1 MPVTLVL
8 GSQWGDEGKGK
19 IVDVLSEGVDYVVR
33 YQGGANAGHTV
44 VIDGTEF
51 ILHLLP
57 TGILHPNTTCIIGGG
72 VVIDPVSLLQEID
85 GLKTKGIDVEG
96 RLYISHL
103 AHLIMPYHRILEG
116 MSEEREGEKAIGTT
130 GRGIGPAYVDKM
142 ARVGIR
148 IVDLLDREIF
158 HQKLL
163 YNIQA
168 KNMILQNVF
177 GETPMDTDAIL
188 KEYLEFD
195 QRIDPYI
202 KDTSVLLN
210 QAVREGKSVL
220 LEGAQGTLLDIDFGT
235 YPYVTSSSPT
245 AGGALTGSG
254 LGPKRIDNVIG
265 VIKAYSTRV
274 GNGPMPSEF
283 PPEKMDEMRERGAE
297 FGATTGRP
305 RRVGWLDIMA
315 VRYSAMI
322 NGLDG
327 WAVTKLDVLSGLPY
341 LNVAVAY
348 KDGDGK
354 MLNHFPADAL
364 LLERC
369 HPVYE
374 QLDGWESDIQDAK
387 TWEDLP
393 SAARQYL
400 EFIEDATEVPVRM
413 ISVGPARDQIIHR

>member
-19 IVDVLSEGVDYVVR
+19 IVDVLSDGVDYVVR

-72 VVIDPVSLLQEID
+72 VVIDPATLLQEID
-85 GLKTKGIDVEG
+85 GLKTQGIDVEG

-116 MSEEREGEKAIGTT
+116 MNEEREGEKAIGTT

-142 ARVGIR
+142 ARIGIR

-168 KNMILQNVF
+168 KNLILQNMF

-188 KEYLEFD
+188 EEYLEFD

-245 AGGALTGSG
+245 AGGASTGSG
-254 LGPKRIDNVIG
+254 LGPRRIDNIIG

-283 PPEKMDEMRERGAE
+283 PPERMDEMRERGAE

-348 KDGDGK
+348 KDGDGN
-354 MLNHFPADAL
+354 MVNHFPADAL

-374 QLDGWESDIQDAK
+374 QLDGWESNIQDAR